1 MVRFH
6 DASSFFNAT
15 ISHNSIIQY
24 HVYAKR
30 NKIIEYTYN
39 CNALKCKNRY
49 NDNIVQHNFR
59 YSIINNSR
67 QNKSI
72 IACNKFSR
80 DITR

>member
-24 HVYAKR
+24 HVYAKH

-39 CNALKCKNRY
+39 RDALKCKNRY
-49 NDNIVQHNFR
+49 NDNIVQYNFR